1 MIIYK
6 VINKINGK
14 SYIGQTTQSL
24 LKRKQEHIKSALKS
38 KEGKNYF
45 HWAIVEYGEEN
56 FEWIELEKCN
66 NKKELNEREK
76 FYIEQFKSNN
86 NDFGYNG
93 NLGGQGISQRGK
105 LQRLVDSWPKGT
117 MRTVKELAA
126 LGYTPQLLKL
136 YSNSKWIELFSRGI
150 YKLYNDKVNW
160 QGVLFGFQKK
170 SKVPRLHA
178 GGKTALNLMGY
189 GHYLSKNENK
199 VFLFSDRREN
209 IHSWLKKFD
218 NVILKRNE
226 VFNYTKPE
234 NIKLYNTGNFAIMI
248 SSPELAAMEMLYLI
262 PNEQSFDEA
271 LKITEG
277 LTTLRPQL
285 VQSLLE
291 ECNSVKVKRL
301 FLFMAEKHNHTWL
314 NELNIDRVNL
324 GSGKR
329 VIVENGTLDKKYN
342 ITVPK
347 EYDG

>member
-1 MIIYK
+1 MNDILK
-6 VINKINGK
+6 VTKINQL
-14 SYIGQTTQSL
+14 I
-24 LKRKQEHIKSALKS
+24 
-38 KEGKNYF
+38 
-45 HWAIVEYGEEN
+45 
-56 FEWIELEKCN
+56 
-66 NKKELNEREK
+66 
-76 FYIEQFKSNN
+76 SN
-86 NDFGYNG
+86 
-93 NLGGQGISQRGK
+93 
-105 LQRLVDSWPKGT
+105 WPKGT
-117 MRTVKELAA
+117 VKTVTELKY
-126 LGYTPQLLKL
+126 LGYTPQLLKI
-136 YSNSKWIELFSRGI
+136 YSKYKWIELFSRGI

-170 SKVPRLHA
+170 SEVPRLHA
-178 GGKTALNLMGY
+178 GAKTALNLMGY

-199 VFLFSDRREN
+199 VFLFSDRKEN

>member
-1 MIIYK
+1 MNDILK
-6 VINKINGK
+6 VTKIN
-14 SYIGQTTQSL
+14 
-24 LKRKQEHIKSALKS
+24 
-38 KEGKNYF
+38 
-45 HWAIVEYGEEN
+45 
-56 FEWIELEKCN
+56 
-66 NKKELNEREK
+66 
-76 FYIEQFKSNN
+76 
-86 NDFGYNG
+86 
-93 NLGGQGISQRGK
+93 
-105 LQRLVDSWPKGT
+105 RLITNWPKGT
-117 MRTVKELAA
+117 IKTVTELKY
-126 LGYTPQLLKL
+126 LGYTPQLLKI
-136 YSNSKWIELFSRGI
+136 YSKYKWIELFSRGI

-170 SKVPRLHA
+170 SEVPRLHA

-199 VFLFSDRREN
+199 VFLFSDRKEN

-301 FLFMAEKHNHTWL
+301 FLFMAEKHDHTWVK
-314 NELNIDRVNL
+314 ELNLEKINL

-329 VIVENGTLDKKYN
+329 VIVEDGTLDKKYN
-342 ITVPK
+342 ITIPK
-347 EYDG
+347 EYAG